1 MNRFKKTLT
10 GASAILLMV
19 LGFVACDD
27 DFSTVGGEIIENNN
41 FSTDLFSETIIQAY
55 NKRLSPVQTNGL
67 PVYQLGKNDDPVF
80 GTTFSSLTVQ
90 ASLVAGTEDPEF
102 GDKSQAEE
110 DADLTD
116 FEENETVTEVWLH
129 IPFFSTRSLNDDNEI
144 EVTVDSLYGNLDAT
158 FTLRVEE
165 LTYYL
170 RNVDT
175 DGNPQAYFSDE
186 DYSGSTGALLY
197 EDTAF
202 KIDQEEVEV
211 ILTDTN
217 GDPVFDEAGEEIIEE
232 TLTPR
237 IRVPLDVAFF
247 QNRIIDNEGSIKLS
261 NNNVFRAEDLF
272 RGLHITTEN
281 AEALMLL
288 DFQNATI
295 QINYVYQKTETQ
307 GNTDP
312 ADDEAVAEKAS
323 FSLSLS
329 SANIVNSFSTP
340 NFTPTDVEA
349 TQENLYLKGGEGSM
363 SIIEL
368 FGPDTDGNGVA
379 DQLEEIRENGWII
392 NDANLVFYVNNN
404 LQVTGATD
412 PQRIYLYNL
421 DDAIP
426 LQDYLIDQT
435 VNPTAPSLSKAIHGG
450 ILERDDA
457 GNATRY
463 KIRLT
468 EHMNNVIRRDTMNV
482 KFGLVSS
489 SDIRIISNGQVQTA
503 GSEFDFV
510 PTISIMNPFGT
521 VLHGS
526 TPATPEDKRLKL
538 EIFYSIPESN

>member
-1 MNRFKKTLT
+1 MNRFKKTLA

-41 FSTDLFSETIIQAY
+41 FSTDLFSETMIQAY
-55 NKRLSPVQTNGL
+55 NKRLNPVQTNGL
-67 PVYQLGKNDDPVF
+67 PVYHLGTNNDPVF

-90 ASLVAGTEDPEF
+90 ASLVAGTENPEF

-116 FEENETVTEVWLH
+116 FEEAEMVTEVWLN

-144 EVTVDSLYGNLDAT
+144 EVAVDSLYGDVDVP
-158 FTLRVEE
+158 FTLRVQE

-170 RNVDT
+170 RNIDA

-186 DYSGSTGALLY
+186 DYSTSVGTMLF
-197 EDTAF
+197 EDTAYV
-202 KIDQEEVEV
+202 INQEEIEV
-211 ILTDTN
+211 IEVDAN
-217 GDPVFDEAGEEIIEE
+217 GETVFDDAGVAVIEE
-232 TLTPR
+232 TLSPR
-237 IRVPLDVAFF
+237 IRVPLDAVFF
-247 QNRIIDNEGSIKLS
+247 QQRIIDNEGSIKLS

-272 RGLHITTEN
+272 RGLHITVEN
-281 AEALMLL
+281 AQALMLL
-288 DFQNATI
+288 DFQNASI
-295 QINYVYQKTETQ
+295 EINYVYQKTETQ

-312 ADDEAVAEKAS
+312 ADDEAVPTKAS
-323 FSLSLS
+323 FALSLS
-329 SANIVNSFSTP
+329 SANIVNTLSTP
-340 NFTPTDVEA
+340 TFGQDVTANED
-349 TQENLYLKGGEGSM
+349 NLFVKGGEGSM

-392 NDANLVFYVNNN
+392 NDANLVFYVNNTI
-404 LQVTGATD
+404 QVETAQD

-426 LQDYLIDQT
+426 LQDYLVDQT
-435 VNPTAPSLSKAIHGG
+435 VNAASPSLSKGVHGG
-450 ILERDDA
+450 ILERDEA
-457 GNATRY
+457 GNATQY

-468 EHMNNVIRRDTMNV
+468 EHINNVIRKDSTNV
-482 KFGLVSS
+482 KLGLVSS
-489 SDIRIISNGQVQTA
+489 SDIRIISNGQVQTTS
-503 GSEFDFV
+503 SEFDFV

-526 TPATPEDKRLKL
+526 TPASPEDKRLKL